1 MATGPVG
8 DLYTSDIFPSGAELS
23 RRYPSFSLC
32 QATGTAPLVA
42 IPTTTTAFEL
52 YNNTASVGTESY
64 LIIDSIF
71 SFRLLGTA
79 AGFTWGLWGCVASA
93 KAAPTGEALNL
104 GSLAGKPTRALLTAG
119 DSLLVG
125 RGTTVIANGWRP
137 WGVATI
143 ELHTESAVPQ
153 GTLAVDV
160 FGKMIVPPSAALC
173 LHAVANTATGTN
185 VFGASGWIVPAT
197 EFKSEF

>member
-1 MATGPVG
+1 MATDAAGGLVV
-8 DLYTSDIFPSGAELS
+8 TSLFPSGAEMS
-23 RRYPSFSLC
+23 RRYPSFSVC

-42 IPTTTTAFEL
+42 IPTTTAAFEL
-52 YNNTASVGTESY
+52 YNGTAAIGEESY
-64 LIIDSIF
+64 LVIDSIF

-79 AGFTWGLWGCVASA
+79 AGFAWGLWACVASA

-104 GSLAGKPTRALLTAG
+104 GSLAGKATRALLTAG

-125 RGTTVIANGWRP
+125 RGTTVVANGWRP
-137 WGVATI
+137 WGVANI
-143 ELHTESAVPQ
+143 GQVTESAVPQ

-160 FGKMIVPPSAALC
+160 AGRMIVPPSASLC

-185 VFGASGWIVPAT
+185 VFGASGWVVPAT
-197 EFKSEF
+197 KFRSEF